1 MATAEAGDEEMAA
14 RIKAHRARR
23 GADWRTVEAPRDLAA
38 ALAACGKM
46 PVLID
51 CLTLWLSN
59 LMLAEADID
68 TEVERLEQ
76 ALAATAAPVALVA
89 NEVGSGIVPDHPLG
103 RRFRDLQGSL
113 NQRMAAG
120 ADRVVLMV
128 AGLPLTREGRREG
141 NAMTE
146 TIDNAEAERHRA
158 KMAKR
163 KAVQDAEVAG
173 KTIEKGLL
181 IVHTGTGKGKSTA
194 AFGLALRML
203 GRGHRIGVV
212 QFIKG
217 AWHSAERDAL
227 ARFGDQVVWHTMGEG
242 FTWETQDR
250 ARDVAAAERAWA
262 KARELM
268 ADPSFSLVILD
279 ELNIALRYDYL
290 DLGAVVAALAARR
303 EGLHAVV
310 TGRNAKPELVAAADL
325 VTEMTLV
332 KHHFAAGVKAQP
344 GIEF

>member
-1 MATAEAGDEEMAA
+1 
-14 RIKAHRARR
+14 
-23 GADWRTVEAPRDLAA
+23 
-38 ALAACGKM
+38 
-46 PVLID
+46 
-51 CLTLWLSN
+51 
-59 LMLAEADID
+59 
-68 TEVERLEQ
+68 
-76 ALAATAAPVALVA
+76 
-89 NEVGSGIVPDHPLG
+89 
-103 RRFRDLQGSL
+103 
-113 NQRMAAG
+113 
-120 ADRVVLMV
+120 
-128 AGLPLTREGRREG
+128 
-141 NAMTE
+141 MTQ
-146 TIDNAEAERHRA
+146 TIDDAEAERHRA

-163 KAVQDAEVAG
+163 KAVQDAEVAE

-203 GRGHRIGVV
+203 GRGHRVGVV

-227 ARFGDQVVWHTMGEG
+227 ARFDEQLVWHTMGEG

-250 ARDVAAAERAWA
+250 ARDIAAAGRAWG

-268 ADPSFSLVILD
+268 ADPSFAMIVLD

-290 DLGAVVAALAARR
+290 DLATVVAALSARR
-303 EGLHAVV
+303 PGLHVVV

-332 KHHFAAGVKAQP
+332 KHHFGSGVKAQA